1 MDGRWQKETTKEIN
15 PVGMLFYNHKN
26 RHFRLFLK
34 YNEPNLI
41 HGLCGIDIKD
51 MEVRRFGSMGWSHY
65 YIFEGK
71 KLYTVTM
78 DKSQFYTELQW
89 NKKEIGQSQSQS
101 QLQSVTKLENQT
113 EQTEQTVSIDGIDF
127 TFVKIVSD
135 NEAKSNYQGTSSII
149 STQDTVKSYFKQ
161 AQDVENKISSE
172 QRIANDEKRKKEQE
186 AREKREKEEKE
197 AAEVAAV
204 AKAEAALKAAQD
216 APKCKELEL
225 KFRSL
230 EKALVE
236 IENIKKFWETQNI
249 DKVSTAESCAEA
261 WKKTQTVEKIAEIDA
276 LIGELYDINEM
287 IQTNKDL
294 CWEYFKTIRL
304 NGMLFP
310 GVLYEL
316 SKITKNKNKT
326 SFGVFQRLTDDLA
339 QSKRSANESAYWAQG
354 QGYVTPL

>member
-1 MDGRWQKETTKEIN
+1 
-15 PVGMLFYNHKN
+15 MLFYNHKN